1 MAVDISRWPGSLTP
15 TSRRMPRHWSNT
27 STARAYEASEGSKP
41 EMVRWNNRCQ
51 RATSATQKAKG
62 PRRLPER
69 VARILGELQA
79 GHHVD
84 ELAVALREHRI
95 VDEVEP
101 VSLARHRL
109 RKVAYRRTR
118 PCPVD

>member
-51 RATSATQKAKG
+51 GATSATQKAKG
-62 PRRLPER
+62 LCRLPER
-69 VARILGELQA
+69 VARILGVLHA

-84 ELAVALREHRI
+84 ELVVARRVHCL

-101 VSLARHRL
+101 L
-109 RKVAYRRTR
+109 
-118 PCPVD
+118 